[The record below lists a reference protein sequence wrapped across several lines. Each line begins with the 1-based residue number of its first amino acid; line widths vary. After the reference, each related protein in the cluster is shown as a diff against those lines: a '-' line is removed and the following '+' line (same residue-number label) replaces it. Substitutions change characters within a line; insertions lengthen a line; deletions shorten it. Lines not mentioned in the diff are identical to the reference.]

1 MKWIPF
7 ILLLL
12 IGCKPHERIVN
23 VCEPDTVR
31 IYIAKVDTT
40 FFQFGRT
47 YIRAYERAIELERSE
62 RSLLENAP
70 IGDSLRQAMQA
81 NALNQRKNYHLRLAR
96 EVWQY
101 FTKIVLQT
109 GQGGKQ

>member
-31 IYIAKVDTT
+31 IYVAKVDTT

-47 YIRAYERAIELERSE
+47 YIRAYERAIELERRE
-62 RSLLENAP
+62 RSLLESAS
-70 IGDSLRQAMQA
+70 ISDSLRRAMQTTA
-81 NALNQRKNYHLRLAR
+81 IRQRENYHLRLAR

-101 FTKIVLQT
+101 FEKIILPTQK
-109 GQGGKQ
+109 GEQQ